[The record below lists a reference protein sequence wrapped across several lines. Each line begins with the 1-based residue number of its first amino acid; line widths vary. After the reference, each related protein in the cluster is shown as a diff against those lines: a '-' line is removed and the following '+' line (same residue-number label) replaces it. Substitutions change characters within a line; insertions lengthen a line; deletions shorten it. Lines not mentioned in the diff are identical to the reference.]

1 MGLTP
6 LGLVLRNAGASYPHV
21 RGAYSHRAP
30 KTTSRWGRSPHAWGL
45 HDAARA
51 SRRDRRAIPTYVGLT
66 VPVSATY
73 HMTRSHP
80 HVCGAYAFFSG
91 RNVGA
96 DELSPRAWGLH
107 YPLRPGRPGCGAIP
121 THVGLTRPHRPDRLG
136 FTSYPHVCGA
146 YHEMIRVWIKN
157 HELSP
162 RAWGLPVQK
171 EAETTTPRAIPT
183 CVGLTQEP
191 APIERVSTSYPHVRG
206 AYTITRV
213 REHVPVEP
221 SPRVWGLRKRAAAVV
236 RERGAIPTYVGL
248 TFRGAPRR
256 RVRRSHPHVRGAYS
270 AWPSRLCSGQELSPR
285 AWGLLLAR
293 IFSGWRRRAIPT
305 CVGLTRQ
312 TDACGHP
319 HPSHPHVRGA
329 YCADCRAKRVGE
341 EPSPRAWGLPDGLR
355 LPSSPSGAIPT
366 CVGLT
371 LCGADHATQRK
382 SYPHVRE
389 AYVKKSRWIDAGIEL
404 SPRAWGLPGNGHADL
419 SRRRAIPTCVGLT
432 LVHLRLCW
440 RVVCFCSDFHC

>member
-1 MGLTP
+1 
-6 LGLVLRNAGASYPHV
+6 
-21 RGAYSHRAP
+21 
-30 KTTSRWGRSPHAWGL
+30 
-45 HDAARA
+45 
-51 SRRDRRAIPTYVGLT
+51 
-66 VPVSATY
+66 
-73 HMTRSHP
+73 MTRSHP

-162 RAWGLPVQK
+162 RAWGLL
-171 EAETTTPRAIPT
+171 AYCSLAAAIRGAIPT

-191 APIERVSTSYPHVRG
+191 APIERVSTSYPHVRGAYHDFPRRVMMTRSHPHVRG

-329 YCADCRAKRVGE
+329 YQMACVCH
-341 EPSPRAWGLPDGLR
+341 R
-355 LPSSPSGAIPT
+355 LPP
-366 CVGLT
+366 
-371 LCGADHATQRK
+371 
-382 SYPHVRE
+382 
-389 AYVKKSRWIDAGIEL
+389 EL
-404 SPRAWGLPGNGHADL
+404 SPRAWGLPCVGQTMPRNA
-419 SRRRAIPTCVGLT
+419 RAIPTCVRLT
-432 LVHLRLCW
+432 
-440 RVVCFCSDFHC
+440 